1 MNRFK
6 ELREERGYS
15 IRGLEIKTHINHN
28 SINRYENETRDPSTD
43 TLRQLSTFF
52 EVSID
57 YLLCHS
63 ACYVYAKYETN
74 PFTFKIR
81 DDYYKELRD
90 GGYIYFNN
98 DDKRCINLNKLIEAN
113 EGVDILLLII
123 ELARIKKADTLFD
136 KGHATE
142 EEIDELKKEIIDIEL
157 NKEFVEMIK
166 GAVRF

>member
-63 ACYVYAKYETN
+63 ACYVYAKYELD

-90 GGYIYFNN
+90 GGYIYFNS

-123 ELARIKKADTLFD
+123 ELARIKKADALFD
-136 KGHATE
+136 RGHATE
-142 EEIDELKKEIIDIEL
+142 KDIEDLKKDIIDIEL
-157 NKEFVEMIK
+157 NKDFVEIIK
-166 GAVRF
+166 DAIR